1 MRLIVGM
8 TGASGVI
15 YGVRL
20 LQILKDFDCIETHL
34 IVSEVGKKI
43 LKLETDY
50 TYEDLAKMADFVYDE
65 DDLFAPPSSGSSRF
79 DAMVIIPC
87 SMKTL
92 AAISQGFSHNLIT
105 RAADVMMKEGRKLV
119 IVPRETPLNGVHIEN
134 MLRLSREGVSIVF
147 AAPAFYHRPKTL
159 MDVVDFVVGK
169 VLDRL
174 GIEHN
179 LYERWERKGGGS
191 DA

>member
-1 MRLIVGM
+1 MRVIVGI

-20 LQILKDFDCIETHL
+20 LQILKDFDYVETHL
-34 IVSEVGKKI
+34 IVSEIGKRI

-50 TYEDLAKMADFVYDE
+50 NYEELTKMADFVYDE
-65 DDLFAPPSSGSSRF
+65 SDLFAPPSSGSSRF

-105 RAADVMMKEGRKLV
+105 RAADVMIKEGRKLV
-119 IVPRETPLNGVHIEN
+119 IVPRETPLNSVHIEN

-159 MDVVDFVVGK
+159 MDVVDFIVGK
-169 VLDRL
+169 VLDRI

-179 LYERWERKGGGS
+179 LYERWERKGGEL